1 MEFLKFNGFELEP
14 INLEYST
21 DDKERTDLRAVQ
33 EAVGGLIELLPYWFF
48 PELEKAGIDCW
59 INEEGELLAREGDTI
74 APTVVFRNADKP
86 NDIRNL
92 VDIVFGP
99 VVFTRHDEDG
109 GFASLKEG
117 DEKLISEA
125 LNIKHIQFLGC
136 GDQVRPVAS
145 VFLPVK
151 TPEEK

>member
-1 MEFLKFNGFELEP
+1 MEFLKFNGLELEP

-21 DDKERTDLRAVQ
+21 DDKERTELRAVQ
-33 EAVGGLIELLPYWFF
+33 EAVGGMIELLPFMYF
-48 PELEKAGIDCW
+48 PELEGAGIDCW
-59 INEEGELLAREGDTI
+59 INEEGKLLARDGDTI

-92 VDIVFGP
+92 VDIIFGP

-109 GFASLKEG
+109 GFASLEEG

-125 LNIKHIQFLGC
+125 LSIKHIQFLGW

-145 VFLPVK
+145 VFLPIR
-151 TPEEK
+151 TPGEK